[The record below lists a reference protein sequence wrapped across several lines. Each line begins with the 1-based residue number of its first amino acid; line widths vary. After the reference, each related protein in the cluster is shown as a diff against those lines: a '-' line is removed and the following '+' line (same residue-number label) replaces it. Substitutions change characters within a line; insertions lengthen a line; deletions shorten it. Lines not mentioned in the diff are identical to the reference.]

1 MGKTIEQIRIGK
13 TSKSLRATSSFFR
26 YGPDPLITIPARGFW
41 NAAQRGLTEDRTR
54 SHANR
59 VRNFLHHGRQPQ
71 KRLLLAGSMMPQ
83 LCGKSTYPGF
93 ADFRSHLSRTTN
105 LPTEWNQAHDTQIQR
120 EYGLHEKTR
129 QFGSGLHPI
138 D

>member
-1 MGKTIEQIRIGK
+1 LNVKI
-13 TSKSLRATSSFFR
+13 LRQFDQRALALDHGYRYFRLKCRAVMPAWSS
-26 YGPDPLITIPARGFW
+26 YQMEWLPPC
-41 NAAQRGLTEDRTR
+41 
-54 SHANR
+54 
-59 VRNFLHHGRQPQ
+59 
-71 KRLLLAGSMMPQ
+71 MMPQ